1 MNKNALALLGA
12 SLLTLS
18 AAIHAQPAP
27 QTVDVNAPMAPQ
39 HSASMNHYQSNRPV
53 MVKADGPYVSAHVGY
68 GYVNADTDKYDN
80 DSNYDVSRTD
90 FAWSINAGY
99 QFNESAALEV
109 GYMNMPN
116 TRIKNKST
124 DFIDKHDIHATT
136 ILFKGSMPLSP
147 EQDVFG
153 KIGLAAMRDSDK
165 IYDNNGNVVDNNKAY
180 GSVNTVMFGLG
191 MDFHTQ
197 PNLDLTA
204 QLLFTPETDNRMP
217 GTATALA
224 GFTFRFA

>member
-1 MNKNALALLGA
+1 MNNKTLALFGA
-12 SLLTLS
+12 SLLSLS
-18 AAIHAQPAP
+18 AAVCARPIP
-27 QTVDVNAPMAPQ
+27 QTVDVNAPMRPSIDQQRNYERDAPI
-39 HSASMNHYQSNRPV
+39 
-53 MVKADGPYVSAHVGY
+53 KAYGPYVSAHVGY

-90 FAWSINAGY
+90 FAWTISAGY
-99 QFNESAALEV
+99 QFNESASIEI

-116 TRIKNKST
+116 TRVKNKST

-136 ILFKGSMPLSP
+136 VMFKGSMPLNP
-147 EQDVFG
+147 EQDLFG

-165 IYDNNGNVVDNNKAY
+165 IYDASGNVVDSNKAY
-180 GSVNTVMFGLG
+180 GSVNTVIFGLG

-204 QLLFTPETDNRMP
+204 QVLFTPETDNRMP